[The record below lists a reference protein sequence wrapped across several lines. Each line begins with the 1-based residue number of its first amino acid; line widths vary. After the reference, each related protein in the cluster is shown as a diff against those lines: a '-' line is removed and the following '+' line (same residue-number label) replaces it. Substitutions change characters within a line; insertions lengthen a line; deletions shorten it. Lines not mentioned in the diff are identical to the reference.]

1 MKRLF
6 FLCTSPIFFERKGI
20 SGVFRKYFEQAWLLA
35 IELKSDN
42 ILNKDKIDYIEST
55 CRQ

>member
-35 IELKSDN
+35 MELKSDN
-42 ILNKDKIDYIEST
+42 IDYIEST